1 MTIVCEVGPA
11 FCPFHRF
18 HNHSIY
24 VALELLHPLL
34 ALSVLDLH
42 RSRVQLDQ
50 VDYEQKV
57 KHVRYA
63 LQHAYNQVPLIVV
76 FHVMIVSV
84 KHLIQGPCREELQ
97 DKPKRH

>member
-24 VALELLHPLL
+24 VTLQLLHPLL
-34 ALSVLDLH
+34 SLSVLDLH

-50 VDYEQKV
+50 VDYKQKV

-63 LQHAYNQVPLIVV
+63 LQHANNQVPLIVV
-76 FHVMIVSV
+76 FHVMIVGV
-84 KHLIQGPCREELQ
+84 EHLIQGPCREELQ